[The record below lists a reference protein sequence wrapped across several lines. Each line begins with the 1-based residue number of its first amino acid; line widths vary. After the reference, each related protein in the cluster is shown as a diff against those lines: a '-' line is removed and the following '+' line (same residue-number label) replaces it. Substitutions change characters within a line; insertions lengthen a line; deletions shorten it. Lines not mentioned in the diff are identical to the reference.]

1 MWERMQQMLLQ
12 RGINTYLELALWITL
27 VYIVIGVGY
36 AMFHIELIG
45 QLEAA
50 LSGDFTIF
58 ANIAGPGRGRRALAA
73 AVDQL
78 VGLWGGRVW
87 SLLTMT
93 FRARRS
99 LYRHD

>member
-1 MWERMQQMLLQ
+1 MFERLQQMLLQ
-12 RGINTYLELALWITL
+12 RGINTYLELMLWMTL

-58 ANIAGPGRGRRALAA
+58 ANIAAL
-73 AVDQL
+73 V
-78 VGLWGGRVW
+78 VMVVLWP
-87 SLLTMT
+87 LLLISSWACGVAGCGV
-93 FRARRS
+93 F
-99 LYRHD
+99 